1 MAEVQKQNTAVAG
14 EMTQRFVQFII
25 MQAQQ
30 ILFVLGNPTPEGD
43 AMPPNLEGGRILI
56 DQLEMI
62 QEKTK
67 GNLNVQE
74 AKILEEALSR
84 VRLAFVHASGG
95 TPHGMMPRRPQEAPF
110 PEEMPIDDEPQSQP
124 EPPSPAPQAAQPA
137 PVAPTPPAPAA
148 TPAPAEPENKKKF
161 TKTYG

>member
-1 MAEVQKQNTAVAG
+1 MAEVQKQNPATAG

-62 QEKTK
+62 KEKTK
-67 GNLNVQE
+67 GNLTTQE
-74 AKILEEALSR
+74 AKIMEEALSR
-84 VRLAFVHASGG
+84 VQLAFVQASGG
-95 TPHGMMPRRPQEAPF
+95 TPASMMPRRSPSFEQELPEEEPFNEPEAPA
-110 PEEMPIDDEPQSQP
+110 PTPT
-124 EPPSPAPQAAQPA
+124 PQAAA
-137 PVAPTPPAPAA
+137 PAPTPAAPAA
-148 TPAPAEPENKKKF
+148 PASTTPPPEPENKKKF

>member
-1 MAEVQKQNTAVAG
+1 MAEIQKQDPATAG

-43 AMPPNLEGGRILI
+43 SMPPNLEGGRMLI

-67 GNLNVQE
+67 GNLNSQE
-74 AKILEEALSR
+74 AKIMEEALSR
-84 VRLAFVHASGG
+84 VRLAFVQASGG
-95 TPHGMMPRRPQEAPF
+95 TPVGMMPRRSQPAYPQDL
-110 PEEMPIDDEPQSQP
+110 PEDEPVPQP
-124 EPPSPAPQAAQPA
+124 EPPRAAAQPTA
-137 PVAPTPPAPAA
+137 PAPAPTA
-148 TPAPAEPENKKKF
+148 PAPASTPAPAEPENKKKF

>member
-1 MAEVQKQNTAVAG
+1 MAEIQKQDPATAG

-43 AMPPNLEGGRILI
+43 SMPPNLEGGRMLI

-74 AKILEEALSR
+74 AKIMEEALSR
-84 VRLAFVHASGG
+84 VRLAFVQASGG
-95 TPHGMMPRRPQEAPF
+95 TPVSMMPRQSHPAYTPDI
-110 PEEMPIDDEPQSQP
+110 PEDEPVPQP
-124 EPPSPAPQAAQPA
+124 EPPRAAAQPA
-137 PVAPTPPAPAA
+137 APAPAPAAPAA

>member
-1 MAEVQKQNTAVAG
+1 MAEESKADTALSG

-25 MQAQQ
+25 MHAQQ
-30 ILFVLGNPTPEGD
+30 ILFVLGNPTPEGE

-62 QEKTK
+62 QLKTK

-84 VRLAFVHASGG
+84 VRMAFVQASGG
-95 TPHGMMPRRPQEAPF
+95 TPASMMPRHSSPSMPDDF
-110 PEEMPIDDEPQSQP
+110 PEEEPQHQA
-124 EPPSPAPQAAQPA
+124 EPQTQQASKPSAPAPSIS
-137 PVAPTPPAPAA
+137 TS
-148 TPAPAEPENKKKF
+148 TPAPEEPESKKKF
-161 TKTYG
+161 TKTYN

>member
-1 MAEVQKQNTAVAG
+1 MAEIQKQDPATSG
-14 EMTQRFVQFII
+14 EMTQRFAHFVI

-43 AMPPNLEGGRILI
+43 AMPPNLEGGRMLI

-67 GNLNVQE
+67 GNLNAPE

-84 VRLAFVHASGG
+84 VRLAFVQASGG
-95 TPHGMMPRRPQEAPF
+95 TPVSMMPRASQPAYP
-110 PEEMPIDDEPQSQP
+110 PDLVEEEEPVVPQP
-124 EPPSPAPQAAQPA
+124 EPPRAAAQPA
-137 PVAPTPPAPAA
+137 APAPSAPAPAA
-148 TPAPAEPENKKKF
+148 TPAPSEPENKKKF

>member
-1 MAEVQKQNTAVAG
+1 MAEIQKQNSTTAG

-56 DQLEMI
+56 DQLDMI

-84 VRLAFVHASGG
+84 VRLAFVQASGG
-95 TPHGMMPRRPQEAPF
+95 TPASMMPRQSHA
-110 PEEMPIDDEPQSQP
+110 PIDDLPEEEPVHQP
-124 EPPSPAPQAAQPA
+124 EPPRPAPQAAQPA
-137 PVAPTPPAPAA
+137 APAAPAPAA
-148 TPAPAEPENKKKF
+148 TPAPEEPENKKKF

>member
-1 MAEVQKQNTAVAG
+1 MAEIQKQDPATAG
-14 EMTQRFVQFII
+14 EMTQRFAHFVI

-43 AMPPNLEGGRILI
+43 AMPPNLEGGRMLI

-67 GNLNVQE
+67 GNLNAPE
-74 AKILEEALSR
+74 SKILEEALSR
-84 VRLAFVHASGG
+84 VRLAFVQASGG
-95 TPHGMMPRRPQEAPF
+95 TPASMMPRPSRSAFPQDL
-110 PEEMPIDDEPQSQP
+110 PEEEAAPAVPQP
-124 EPPSPAPQAAQPA
+124 EPPRAAQPA
-137 PVAPTPPAPAA
+137 APAPSAPAPAPAA